1 MPKGSKL
8 TDVERARI
16 NDFHVQGLTQREIAA
31 KINRSKTVVCNFLKN
46 PDNYGKAKL
55 TGRPKKISPALSRRI
70 KRVVAKDRGITSS
83 QIKEATSADCS
94 PITIRRHL
102 RQKGMVNKKRLQVPR
117 LLPRHKEDRLRFGGE
132 YQTWDVE
139 KWKKVVFSDEKKFN
153 LDGPDGF
160 QRYWHDKNM
169 PLKFSQHVIVVE
181 GP

>member
-16 NDFHVQGLTQREIAA
+16 NDFHVQGLTQREQGLTLREIAA

-46 PDNYGKAKL
+46 PDNYRKTKL

-102 RQKGMVNKKRLQVPR
+102 R
-117 LLPRHKEDRLRFGGE
+117 
-132 YQTWDVE
+132 
-139 KWKKVVFSDEKKFN
+139 
-153 LDGPDGF
+153 
-160 QRYWHDKNM
+160 
-169 PLKFSQHVIVVE
+169 
-181 GP
+181 